1 MAELA
6 ELEQEFINEQKGE
19 GSLSIF
25 CSGDGG
31 PEYLGYDLNPED
43 IEALYFEAIGIPRWE
58 SLQADSV
65 EKQTELYWERFNEV
79 MGPFPLVGRIR
90 DTDEAVNYDSDS
102 IGSLSEEIGRAEN
115 AASTPKA
122 VKAVRKYQVALM
134 RASEK
139 GGGLLFKPSQLPE
152 I

>member
-1 MAELA
+1 MAELSQ
-6 ELEQEFINEQKGE
+6 LEQEFVNEQKGE

-25 CSGDGG
+25 LNGNEGL
-31 PEYLGYDLNPED
+31 EYLGYDLNPED

-58 SLQADSV
+58 SLEADSV

-79 MGPFPLVGRIR
+79 MGPFPQVGRIR
-90 DTDEAVNYDSDS
+90 DTDETVDYGTDS
-102 IGSLSEEIGRAEN
+102 IGALSEEIGRAE
-115 AASTPKA
+115 ASASTPKA
-122 VKAVRKYQVALM
+122 IKAVKKYQVALM

-139 GGGLLFKPSQLPE
+139 GGGLVFKPSQLPE